1 MISVIT
7 QGHKSMFPASDVCRL
22 FFGSSIRIE
31 KNRIEIDCPY
41 EYQITSRVD
50 VDGIV
55 STQAAGLAGRNT
67 IKSVAQIPANRE
79 IKRQLYRVLSEI
91 TGICFPW
98 GSLTGIRPTLVASE
112 IESVEAMTSM
122 YDVRPDKAQLAIR
135 TAREEARILEKT
147 DERDVFVYIGIPFC
161 PGRCTYCSFITQDN
175 FRNSGLLPDYCDAV
189 IREIRAMSGALKRV
203 RAVYIGGGTPTVM
216 EDPLLSRFL
225 NDCLG
230 LIRPDEGAEITL
242 EAGRPDTM
250 SEQKLLSIRRAG
262 IGRICINPQT
272 LIDRTLRTI
281 GRKHTSDQFYKAY
294 EWARKVG
301 FSSINTDLIAGLPGE
316 TEQDFIYSMEHIL
329 TRMPESI
336 TVHALCKKRGS
347 NLDTEQILSRFGD
360 EPADGM
366 VTYASSRI
374 IQSGYHPYYLYKQKN
389 TVGALENTGF
399 AKEGKECLYNVAMMS
414 DQRTVIAF
422 GAGISKRLVINGKF
436 KRLDCIRHP
445 REYIDRVEETIRKK
459 IEFFEV

>member
-1 MISVIT
+1 
-7 QGHKSMFPASDVCRL
+7 
-22 FFGSSIRIE
+22 
-31 KNRIEIDCPY
+31 
-41 EYQITSRVD
+41 
-50 VDGIV
+50 
-55 STQAAGLAGRNT
+55 
-67 IKSVAQIPANRE
+67 
-79 IKRQLYRVLSEI
+79 
-91 TGICFPW
+91 
-98 GSLTGIRPTLVASE
+98 
-112 IESVEAMTSM
+112 
-122 YDVRPDKAQLAIR
+122 
-135 TAREEARILEKT
+135 
-147 DERDVFVYIGIPFC
+147 
-161 PGRCTYCSFITQDN
+161 
-175 FRNSGLLPDYCDAV
+175 
-189 IREIRAMSGALKRV
+189 
-203 RAVYIGGGTPTVM
+203 
-216 EDPLLSRFL
+216 
-225 NDCLG
+225 
-230 LIRPDEGAEITL
+230 
-242 EAGRPDTM
+242 M